1 MAVSFHAGIRSLPA
15 QISELVALIAH
26 AYIVAG
32 ICMIMFGILL
42 SEFE

>member
-1 MAVSFHAGIRSLPA
+1 MAVSFHAGIRRIPA

-32 ICMIMFGILL
+32 LCMIMFAIFL